1 MKSRFIS
8 LIIIMM
14 CAIQSSGCNHNDGIV
29 SVTALEFKQEIRS
42 DSVQLLDVRT
52 PQEYAE
58 GHIGGAINI
67 NVQSDDFQALAI
79 KELSKDSAILVY
91 CRSGRRSMDVAELLT
106 NLGYKVVNLKGGI
119 IGWRD
124 EGMPVTTVEPSK

>member
-1 MKSRFIS
+1 
-8 LIIIMM
+8 M

-29 SVTALEFKQEIRS
+29 SVTAFEFKQEIRS

-91 CRSGRRSMDVAELLT
+91 CRSGRRSMDAAELLT
-106 NLGYKVVNLKGGI
+106 KLEYKVVNLKGGI

-124 EGMPVTTVEPSK
+124 EGLPVTTVETSK